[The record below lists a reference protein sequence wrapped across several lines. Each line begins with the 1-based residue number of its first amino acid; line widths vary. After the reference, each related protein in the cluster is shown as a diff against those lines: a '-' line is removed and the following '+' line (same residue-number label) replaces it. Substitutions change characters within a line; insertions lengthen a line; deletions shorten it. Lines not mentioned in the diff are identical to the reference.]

1 MFKLYE
7 CDVGIKVDGVSYDF
21 EHVNQ
26 VQIEDPER
34 NQLTRGV
41 NAKNKVGLVFK
52 DGLKDPKKWT
62 IPIMNMSAALK
73 AVMDDAFENQK
84 RLDVYAISRKT
95 GDSKWAKNAIMS
107 NRPQQLTL
115 DDTAESLD
123 VSLEFVTYDS
133 SEIIKE

>member
-7 CDVGIKVDGVSYDF
+7 CDVGIKVDGVAYDF